1 MNERIDQHLWNQL
14 FARVV
19 FVFNR
24 NRISW
29 IGVVLLLILD
39 FPGYFGPGNLFLQPG
54 GTAYART
61 SSSRPSAKYWLG
73 TDEYGRD
80 LFSRIVW
87 GARISLTVGTISV
100 DSRDDHRKH
109 SGCMRDTRGELRD
122 ELIMRLMDVFMSI
135 PTLLMGLFVVAVS
148 GPSTGN
154 LILAIALTVVPRFAR
169 IARAPT
175 VSIKERDFIE
185 ACRAMG
191 FSDLRIMF
199 VHILPNV
206 LGDILV
212 MGSLWVATAV
222 RIEASLSFIGLGVPP
237 PTPTWGGMVREGF
250 EKMLDSPWVS
260 IYPGAFILL
269 TVFAFNLI
277 GDGLRDV
284 IDPKLRES

>member
-1 MNERIDQHLWNQL
+1 MS
-14 FARVV
+14 ARAMAAGKAWLEELVHA
-19 FVFNR
+19 FNR
-24 NRISW
+24 NVISW
-29 IGVVLLLILD
+29 VGVLVLAVLIAMAVLAPVISPYNPVEQHVAD
-39 FPGYFGPGNLFLQPG
+39 QFQG
-54 GTAYART
+54 
-61 SSSRPSAKYWLG
+61 PSARYWLG

-87 GARISLTVGTISV
+87 GSRISLSVGTISV
-100 DSRDDHRKH
+100 LLGMLVGGALGIFAGYRGGFWDNLV
-109 SGCMRDTRGELRD
+109 MRA
-122 ELIMRLMDVFMSI
+122 MDVFMSI
-135 PTLLMGLFVVAVS
+135 PTLLMGLFVVAVL
-148 GPSTGN
+148 GPSLVN
-154 LILAIALTVVPRFAR
+154 LIAAIALTVIPRFAR

-175 VSIKERDFIE
+175 VSIKERDYVE

-191 FSDLRIMF
+191 FSDARIMG
-199 VHILPNV
+199 VHILPNI

-237 PTPTWGGMVREGF
+237 PIPTWGGMVREGF
-250 EKMLDSPWVS
+250 QKILDSPWTSVF
-260 IYPGAFILL
+260 PGAFILI

>member
-1 MNERIDQHLWNQL
+1 MNNVSTGFWNPL
-14 FARVV
+14 FARVL

-29 IGVVLLLILD
+29 IGVVLLLILVSLAVFAPVISPYNPVEQHITD
-39 FPGYFGPGNLFLQPG
+39 QFKG
-54 GTAYART
+54 
-61 SSSRPSAKYWLG
+61 PSAKYWLG

-80 LFSRIVW
+80 LFTRIVW
-87 GARISLTVGTISV
+87 GARISLTVGTVSV
-100 DSRDDHRKH
+100 ILGMIIGSILGMYAGYK
-109 SGCMRDTRGELRD
+109 GGVGD
-122 ELIMRLMDVFMSI
+122 ELIMRVMDVFMSI
-135 PTLLMGLFVVAVS
+135 PTLLMGLFVVAVL
-148 GPSTGN
+148 GPSTVN
-154 LILAIALTVVPRFAR
+154 LIIAIALTVMPRFAR

-175 VSIKERDFIE
+175 VSIKERDYIE

-191 FSDLRIMF
+191 FSDLRIML
-199 VHILPNV
+199 VHVLPNI
-206 LGDILV
+206 LGDIMV

-250 EKMLDSPWVS
+250 EKMLDSPGAS
-260 IYPGAFILL
+260 IYPGIFILL

-284 IDPKLRES
+284 IDPRLRES

>member
-1 MNERIDQHLWNQL
+1 MKAAATDSSWKQFSAKVL
-14 FARVV
+14 FA
-19 FVFNR
+19 FNR
-24 NRISW
+24 NKISW
-29 IGVVLLLILD
+29 IGLLILVVLMAMALLA
-39 FPGYFGPGNLFLQPG
+39 PVL
-54 GTAYART
+54 ARHNPVEQHILE
-61 SSSRPSAKYWLG
+61 RFAPPSAKYWLG

-80 LFSRIVW
+80 LFARIVW
-87 GARISLTVGTISV
+87 GSRISLTVGTISV
-100 DSRDDHRKH
+100 VLGMLIGSIL
-109 SGCMRDTRGELRD
+109 GIYAGYRGGTRD
-122 ELIMRLMDVFMSI
+122 ELIMRTMDVFMSI
-135 PTLLMGLFVVAVS
+135 PTLLMGLFVVAVL
-148 GPSTGN
+148 GPSLIN
-154 LILAIALTVVPRFAR
+154 LIIAIALTVVPRFAR

-175 VSIKERDFIE
+175 VSIKEREFIE

-206 LGDILV
+206 MGDILV

-250 EKMLDSPWVS
+250 EKILDSPWAS

-269 TVFAFNLI
+269 AVFAFNLI

>member
-1 MNERIDQHLWNQL
+1 MIKSNSSSTGRQFLAKVI
-14 FARVV
+14 FA
-19 FVFNR
+19 FNR
-24 NRISW
+24 NKISW
-29 IGVVLLLILD
+29 IGLLIL
-39 FPGYFGPGNLFLQPG
+39 
-54 GTAYART
+54 TALILMAGFAPILSPYNPVEQHVLDQYKPA
-61 SSSRPSAKYWLG
+61 SIKYWLG

-87 GARISLTVGTISV
+87 GSRISLTVGTISV
-100 DSRDDHRKH
+100 ILGMIVGSALGIYAGYK
-109 SGCMRDTRGELRD
+109 GGVKD
-122 ELIMRLMDVFMSI
+122 EAIMRTMDVFMSI
-135 PTLLMGLFVVAVS
+135 PTLLMGLFVVAVL
-148 GPSTGN
+148 GPSMIN
-154 LILAIALTVVPRFAR
+154 LIIAIAMTVAPRFAR

-175 VSIKERDFIE
+175 VSIKERDFVE

-191 FSDLRIMF
+191 FSDARIMF

-250 EKMLDSPWVS
+250 EKLLDSPWVS

>member
-1 MNERIDQHLWNQL
+1 MKNVSTGFWNPL
-14 FARVV
+14 FARLL

-29 IGVVLLLILD
+29 IGVVLLLILVSLAVFAPVISPYNPVEQHITD
-39 FPGYFGPGNLFLQPG
+39 QFKG
-54 GTAYART
+54 
-61 SSSRPSAKYWLG
+61 PSAKYWLG

-80 LFSRIVW
+80 LFTRIVW
-87 GARISLTVGTISV
+87 GARISLTVGTVSV
-100 DSRDDHRKH
+100 ILGMIVGSILGMYAGYK
-109 SGCMRDTRGELRD
+109 GGMRD
-122 ELIMRLMDVFMSI
+122 ELIMRVMDVFMSI
-135 PTLLMGLFVVAVS
+135 PTLLMGLFVVAVL
-148 GPSTGN
+148 GPNMAN
-154 LILAIALTVVPRFAR
+154 LIIAIALTVAPRFAR

-175 VSIKERDFIE
+175 VSIKERDYIE

-191 FSDLRIMF
+191 FSDLRIML
-199 VHILPNV
+199 VHVLPNI
-206 LGDILV
+206 LGDIIV

-250 EKMLDSPWVS
+250 EKMLDSPGAS
-260 IYPGAFILL
+260 IYPGIFILL

-284 IDPKLRES
+284 IDPRLRES

>member
-1 MNERIDQHLWNQL
+1 MNNVSTGFWNPL
-14 FARVV
+14 FARLL

-29 IGVVLLLILD
+29 IGVVLLLILVSLAVFAPVISPYNPVEQHITD
-39 FPGYFGPGNLFLQPG
+39 QFKG
-54 GTAYART
+54 
-61 SSSRPSAKYWLG
+61 PSAKYWLG

-80 LFSRIVW
+80 LFTRIVW
-87 GARISLTVGTISV
+87 GARISLTVGTVSV
-100 DSRDDHRKH
+100 ILGMIVGSILGMYAGYK
-109 SGCMRDTRGELRD
+109 GGVRD
-122 ELIMRLMDVFMSI
+122 ELIMRVMDVFMSI
-135 PTLLMGLFVVAVS
+135 PTLLMGLFVVAVL
-148 GPSTGN
+148 GPSTVN
-154 LILAIALTVVPRFAR
+154 LIIAIALTVVPRFAR

-175 VSIKERDFIE
+175 VSIKERDYIE

-191 FSDLRIMF
+191 FSDLRIML
-199 VHILPNV
+199 VHVLPNI
-206 LGDILV
+206 LGDIMV

-250 EKMLDSPWVS
+250 EKMLDSPGAS
-260 IYPGAFILL
+260 IYPGIFILL

-284 IDPKLRES
+284 IDPRLRES

>member
-1 MNERIDQHLWNQL
+1 MSNVSTRFWNPL
-14 FARVV
+14 FARLW

-29 IGVVLLLILD
+29 IGVVLLLILVSLAVLAPVISPYNPVEQHVMD
-39 FPGYFGPGNLFLQPG
+39 QFRG
-54 GTAYART
+54 
-61 SSSRPSAKYWLG
+61 PSAKYWLG

-80 LFSRIVW
+80 LFTRIVW
-87 GARISLTVGTISV
+87 GARISLTVGTVSV
-100 DSRDDHRKH
+100 ILGMIIGSILGMYAGYK
-109 SGCMRDTRGELRD
+109 GGVRD
-122 ELIMRLMDVFMSI
+122 EFIMRVMDVFMSI
-135 PTLLMGLFVVAVS
+135 PTLLMGLFVVAVL
-148 GPSTGN
+148 GPSTMN
-154 LILAIALTVVPRFAR
+154 LIIAIALTVVPRFAR

-175 VSIKERDFIE
+175 VSIKERDYIE

-191 FSDLRIMF
+191 FSDLRIML
-199 VHILPNV
+199 VHVLPNI
-206 LGDILV
+206 LGDIMV

-250 EKMLDSPWVS
+250 EKMLDSPGAS
-260 IYPGAFILL
+260 IYPGIFILL

-284 IDPKLRES
+284 IDPRLRES

>member
-1 MNERIDQHLWNQL
+1 MNNVSTGFWNPL
-14 FARVV
+14 FARLL

-29 IGVVLLLILD
+29 IGVVLLLILVSLAVLA
-39 FPGYFGPGNLFLQPG
+39 PVI
-54 GTAYART
+54 
-61 SSSRPSAKYWLG
+61 SSYNPVEQHITDQFKGPSAKYWLG

-80 LFSRIVW
+80 LFARIVW
-87 GARISLTVGTISV
+87 GARISLTVGTVSV
-100 DSRDDHRKH
+100 ILGMIVGSILGMYAGYK
-109 SGCMRDTRGELRD
+109 GGVRD
-122 ELIMRLMDVFMSI
+122 ELIMRVMDVFMSI
-135 PTLLMGLFVVAVS
+135 PTLLMGLFVVAVL
-148 GPSTGN
+148 GPSTVN
-154 LILAIALTVVPRFAR
+154 LIIAIALTVVPRFAR

-175 VSIKERDFIE
+175 VSIKERDYIE

-191 FSDLRIMF
+191 FSDLRIVL
-199 VHILPNV
+199 VHVLPNI
-206 LGDILV
+206 LGDIMV

-250 EKMLDSPWVS
+250 EKMLDSPGAS
-260 IYPGAFILL
+260 IYPGIFILL

-284 IDPKLRES
+284 IDPRLRES

>member
-1 MNERIDQHLWNQL
+1 MNNVSTGFRNPL
-14 FARVV
+14 FSRLL

-29 IGVVLLLILD
+29 IGVVLLLILVSLAVFAPVISPYNPVEQHITD
-39 FPGYFGPGNLFLQPG
+39 QFKG
-54 GTAYART
+54 
-61 SSSRPSAKYWLG
+61 PSAKYWLG

-80 LFSRIVW
+80 LFTRIVW
-87 GARISLTVGTISV
+87 GARISLTVGTVSV
-100 DSRDDHRKH
+100 ILGMIVGSILGMYAGYK
-109 SGCMRDTRGELRD
+109 GGVRD
-122 ELIMRLMDVFMSI
+122 ELIMRVMDVFMSI
-135 PTLLMGLFVVAVS
+135 PTLLMGLFVVAVL
-148 GPSTGN
+148 GPNTVN
-154 LILAIALTVVPRFAR
+154 LIIAIALTVVPRFAR

-175 VSIKERDFIE
+175 VSIKERDYIE

-191 FSDLRIMF
+191 FSDLRIML
-199 VHILPNV
+199 VHVLPNI
-206 LGDILV
+206 LGDIMV

-250 EKMLDSPWVS
+250 EKMLDSPGAS
-260 IYPGAFILL
+260 IYPGIFILL

-284 IDPKLRES
+284 IDPRLRES

>member
-1 MNERIDQHLWNQL
+1 MKNVSTGFWNPL
-14 FARVV
+14 FARLL

-29 IGVVLLLILD
+29 IGVVLLLILVSLAVFAPVISPYNPVEQHITD
-39 FPGYFGPGNLFLQPG
+39 QFKG
-54 GTAYART
+54 
-61 SSSRPSAKYWLG
+61 PSAKYWLG

-80 LFSRIVW
+80 LFTRIVW
-87 GARISLTVGTISV
+87 GARISLTVGTVSV
-100 DSRDDHRKH
+100 ILGMIVGSILGMYAGYK
-109 SGCMRDTRGELRD
+109 GGMRD
-122 ELIMRLMDVFMSI
+122 ELIMRVMDVFMSI
-135 PTLLMGLFVVAVS
+135 PTLLMGLFVVAVL
-148 GPSTGN
+148 GPNMGN
-154 LILAIALTVVPRFAR
+154 LIIAIALTVVPRFAR

-175 VSIKERDFIE
+175 VSIKERDYVE

-191 FSDLRIMF
+191 FSDLRIML
-199 VHILPNV
+199 VHVLPNI
-206 LGDILV
+206 LGDIMV

-250 EKMLDSPWVS
+250 EKMLDSPGAS
-260 IYPGAFILL
+260 IYPGIFILL

-284 IDPKLRES
+284 IDPRLRES

>member
-1 MNERIDQHLWNQL
+1 MKTAPTDSSWRQFSAKVL
-14 FARVV
+14 FA
-19 FVFNR
+19 FNR
-24 NRISW
+24 NKISW
-29 IGVVLLLILD
+29 IGLIILILLIAMALLA
-39 FPGYFGPGNLFLQPG
+39 PVL
-54 GTAYART
+54 ARYNPVEQHILERFA
-61 SSSRPSAKYWLG
+61 SPSAKYWLG

-87 GARISLTVGTISV
+87 GSRISLTVGTISV
-100 DSRDDHRKH
+100 VLGMIIGSVL
-109 SGCMRDTRGELRD
+109 GIYAGYTGGIRD
-122 ELIMRLMDVFMSI
+122 ELIMRMMDVFMSI
-135 PTLLMGLFVVAVS
+135 PTLLMGLFVVAVL
-148 GPSTGN
+148 GPSLVN
-154 LILAIALTVVPRFAR
+154 LIIAIALTVVPRFAR

-175 VSIKERDFIE
+175 VSIKEREFIE

-191 FSDLRIMF
+191 FSDWRIMF

-206 LGDILV
+206 MGDILV

-250 EKMLDSPWVS
+250 EKMLDSPWAS

-269 TVFAFNLI
+269 AVFAFNLI

>member
-1 MNERIDQHLWNQL
+1 MNNVSTGFWNPL
-14 FARVV
+14 FSRLL

-29 IGVVLLLILD
+29 IGVVLLLILVSLAVFAPVISPYNPVEQHITD
-39 FPGYFGPGNLFLQPG
+39 QFKG
-54 GTAYART
+54 
-61 SSSRPSAKYWLG
+61 PSAKYWLG

-80 LFSRIVW
+80 IFTRIVW
-87 GARISLTVGTISV
+87 GARISLTVGTVSV
-100 DSRDDHRKH
+100 ILGMIVGSILGMYAGYK
-109 SGCMRDTRGELRD
+109 GGVRD
-122 ELIMRLMDVFMSI
+122 ELIMRVMDVFMSI
-135 PTLLMGLFVVAVS
+135 PTLLMGLFVVAVL
-148 GPSTGN
+148 GPNMGN
-154 LILAIALTVVPRFAR
+154 LIIAIALTVVPRFAR

-175 VSIKERDFIE
+175 VSIKERDYVE

-191 FSDLRIMF
+191 FSDRRIML
-199 VHILPNV
+199 VHVLPNI
-206 LGDILV
+206 LGDIMV

-250 EKMLDSPWVS
+250 EKMLDSPGAS
-260 IYPGAFILL
+260 IYPGIFILL

-284 IDPKLRES
+284 IDPRLRES

>member
-1 MNERIDQHLWNQL
+1 MIEARNSSPRFQFLGKII
-14 FARVV
+14 FA
-19 FVFNR
+19 FNR
-24 NRISW
+24 NKISW
-29 IGVVLLLILD
+29 IGLALLMALAFMAILAPIIAPYNPVEQHVLD
-39 FPGYFGPGNLFLQPG
+39 QYKP
-54 GTAYART
+54 A
-61 SSSRPSAKYWLG
+61 SSKYWLG

-87 GARISLTVGTISV
+87 GSRISLTVGTISV
-100 DSRDDHRKH
+100 ILGMIIGSALGIYAGYK
-109 SGCMRDTRGELRD
+109 GGIQD
-122 ELIMRLMDVFMSI
+122 ETIMRLMDVFMSI
-135 PTLLMGLFVVAVS
+135 PTLLMGLFVVAVL
-148 GPSTGN
+148 GPSMIN
-154 LILAIALTVVPRFAR
+154 LIIAIALTVIPRFAR

-175 VSIKERDFIE
+175 VSIKERDFVE

-191 FSDLRIMF
+191 FSDGRIMF

-250 EKMLDSPWVS
+250 EKLLDSPWVS

-269 TVFAFNLI
+269 TVFAFNLL

>member
-1 MNERIDQHLWNQL
+1 MNNVSTGFWNPL
-14 FARVV
+14 FARVL

-29 IGVVLLLILD
+29 IGVVLLLILV
-39 FPGYFGPGNLFLQPG
+39 FLAVFAPVI
-54 GTAYART
+54 
-61 SSSRPSAKYWLG
+61 SSYNPVEQHITDQFKGPSAKYWLG

-80 LFSRIVW
+80 LFTRIVW
-87 GARISLTVGTISV
+87 GARISLTVGTVSV
-100 DSRDDHRKH
+100 ILGMIIGSILGMYAGYK
-109 SGCMRDTRGELRD
+109 GGLRD
-122 ELIMRLMDVFMSI
+122 ELIMRVMDVFMSI
-135 PTLLMGLFVVAVS
+135 PTLLMGLFVVAVL

-154 LILAIALTVVPRFAR
+154 LIIAIALTVVPRFAR

-175 VSIKERDFIE
+175 VSIKERDYIE

-191 FSDLRIMF
+191 FSDLRIML
-199 VHILPNV
+199 VHILPNI
-206 LGDILV
+206 LGDIMV

-250 EKMLDSPWVS
+250 EKMLDSPGAS
-260 IYPGAFILL
+260 IYPGIFILL
-269 TVFAFNLI
+269 TVLAFNLI

-284 IDPKLRES
+284 IDPRLRES

>member
-1 MNERIDQHLWNQL
+1 MNNVSTGFWTPL
-14 FARVV
+14 FARLM

-29 IGVVLLLILD
+29 IGVVLLLILVSLAVFAPIISPYNPVEQHITD
-39 FPGYFGPGNLFLQPG
+39 QFKG
-54 GTAYART
+54 
-61 SSSRPSAKYWLG
+61 PSAKYWLG

-80 LFSRIVW
+80 LFTRIVW
-87 GARISLTVGTISV
+87 GARISLTVGTVSV
-100 DSRDDHRKH
+100 ILGMIVGSILGMYAGYK
-109 SGCMRDTRGELRD
+109 GGVKD
-122 ELIMRLMDVFMSI
+122 ELIMRVMDVFMSI
-135 PTLLMGLFVVAVS
+135 PTLLMGLFVVAVL
-148 GPSTGN
+148 GPSTVN
-154 LILAIALTVVPRFAR
+154 LIIAIALTVVPRFAR

-175 VSIKERDFIE
+175 VSIKERDYIE

-191 FSDLRIMF
+191 FSDLRIML
-199 VHILPNV
+199 VHVLPNI
-206 LGDILV
+206 LGDIMV

-250 EKMLDSPWVS
+250 EKMLDSPGAS
-260 IYPGAFILL
+260 IYPGIFILL

-284 IDPKLRES
+284 IDPRLRES

>member
-1 MNERIDQHLWNQL
+1 MNNVSTGFWNPLFSRLW
-14 FARVV
+14 

-29 IGVVLLLILD
+29 VGVVLLLILVSLAVFAPVISPYNPVEQHITD
-39 FPGYFGPGNLFLQPG
+39 QFKG
-54 GTAYART
+54 
-61 SSSRPSAKYWLG
+61 PSAKYWLG

-80 LFSRIVW
+80 LFTRIVW
-87 GARISLTVGTISV
+87 GARISLTVGTVSV
-100 DSRDDHRKH
+100 ILGMIIGSILGMYAGYK
-109 SGCMRDTRGELRD
+109 GGVRD
-122 ELIMRLMDVFMSI
+122 ELIMRVMDVFMSI
-135 PTLLMGLFVVAVS
+135 PTLLMGLFVVAVL
-148 GPSTGN
+148 GPNMGN
-154 LILAIALTVVPRFAR
+154 LIIAIALTVVPRFAR

-175 VSIKERDFIE
+175 VSIKERDYVE

-191 FSDLRIMF
+191 FSDLRIML
-199 VHILPNV
+199 VHVLPNI
-206 LGDILV
+206 LGDIIV

-250 EKMLDSPWVS
+250 EKMLDSPGAS
-260 IYPGAFILL
+260 IYPGIFILL

-284 IDPKLRES
+284 IDPRLRES